1 MPKNITK
8 DQVELLEKPSNGL
21 FGWVFRDHVKETAE
35 EEKCK
40 QI

>member
-8 DQVELLEKPSNGL
+8 GQVELLGKPSDGL
-21 FGWVFRDHVKETAE
+21 FVWIFKDHVKETAE
-35 EEKCK
+35 EKKCK